1 MRSVW
6 LIGVDVGG
14 TFTDFFALDGA
25 SGTARV
31 HKRPS
36 TPENPASAIVRGMHE
51 LCAEASI
58 DPEAIERICHGT
70 TVAINA
76 LIQRRGGKVALVTT
90 KGFRDLLEIGR
101 QTRPHLFSLQ
111 RDNPEPLVDRAW
123 RHEVEERIGARGE
136 VRVPLCEDSLR
147 EVVADIAASDAQACA
162 VAFLFAFINPEHEK
176 VVRKALAEANP
187 NLYISLSSEVQPE
200 FREFERFSTTVLNAY
215 LQPVMDR
222 YLTDVGDELGKGFP
236 NATVG
241 IYQSSGGLM
250 SVDRA
255 RALPVRTVL
264 SGPAAGVVGAVH
276 VARASARPNII
287 TLDMGGT
294 STDVCLIRDNA
305 LSISHER
312 DVAGFPIR
320 LPMVDI
326 NTIGA
331 GGGSIVWFDRDGLLK
346 VGPISAGAV
355 PGPACYSRGG
365 DRPTVSDAN
374 CILGRLAPGGLIGG
388 RMQMELA
395 AARRAF
401 NPVAERLGMSIER
414 AALGVLGI
422 VTANMVGAIRTVSV
436 ERGNDPRDFS
446 LMPFGGAGPLH
457 AAEVAHSLGMREI
470 VVPLSP
476 GILCALGLLVSDLKE
491 DFVTTAR
498 VDLSTAGL
506 QKVNKSVS
514 ALVAEATH
522 WAEREGIDPARRYD
536 DLTLDMRFVGQ
547 NFELPVLIGRRTNGA
562 QLKLPE
568 CEALKKLFFEA
579 HDKAYG
585 FHNADAPIE
594 IVNVRLSAGSA
605 LSPIEIRHTGNGH
618 GGVEP
623 IGRQRVHF
631 TETDCR
637 DTLVY
642 DRATFRPGQT
652 LEGPAIIVQFDST
665 TVVFPGDR
673 VAVDDS
679 LSLIIE
685 VQK

>member
-1 MRSVW
+1 VSW

-14 TFTDFFALDGA
+14 TFTDFFALDAA
-25 SGTARV
+25 SGAIRV
-31 HKRPS
+31 YKRPS
-36 TPENPASAIVRGMHE
+36 TPENPASAIVDGMRE
-51 LCAEASI
+51 LCAEAAI
-58 DPEAIERICHGT
+58 EAEAIERICHGT
-70 TVAINA
+70 TVATNA
-76 LIQRRGGKVALVTT
+76 LIQRRGGRVALVTT

-123 RHEVEERIGARGE
+123 RHEIEERVGPRGEIRLPLVEE
-136 VRVPLCEDSLR
+136 SLR
-147 EVVADIAASDAQACA
+147 EVVQNIAASDAQACA
-162 VAFLFAFINPEHEK
+162 VAFLFAFINPQHEK
-176 VVRKALAEANP
+176 VVREALAKRNP

-222 YLTDVGDELGKGFP
+222 YLTDVGDELGKAFP
-236 NATVG
+236 RATVG

-255 RALPVRTVL
+255 RALPVRTAL

-276 VARASARPNII
+276 VGRASQRPNII
-287 TLDMGGT
+287 TFDMGGT
-294 STDVCLIRDNA
+294 STDVCLIRDNT

-331 GGGSIVWFDRDGLLK
+331 GGGSIAWFDRDGLLK

-355 PGPACYSRGG
+355 PGPACYGRGG

-388 RMQMELA
+388 RMQMDVA
-395 AARRAF
+395 AANRAF
-401 NPVAERLGMSIER
+401 APVAERLGMSVER

-457 AAEVAHSLGMREI
+457 AAEVARSLGMGEI
-470 VVPLSP
+470 IVPLSP

-498 VDLSTAGL
+498 VDVSEAGL
-506 QKVNKSVS
+506 QRVNQSVS
-514 ALVAEATH
+514 ALVDEASA
-522 WAEREGIDPARRYD
+522 WADREGIDPARRYD
-536 DLTLDMRFVGQ
+536 ELTLDMRFVGQ
-547 NFELPVLIGRRTNGA
+547 NFELSVPIGRRMNGSP
-562 QLKLPE
+562 LGLPDG
-568 CEALKKLFFEA
+568 EALKKLFFEA

-585 FHNADAPIE
+585 FHNAEAPIE

-605 LSPIEIRHTGNGH
+605 LSPVEIKHPANGH
-618 GGVEP
+618 SVAEP

-631 TETDCR
+631 TENDCR
-637 DTLVY
+637 DTPVY
-642 DRATFRPGQT
+642 DRATFRPGLT
-652 LEGPAIIVQFDST
+652 LEGPAVIAQFDST

-673 VAVDDS
+673 VTVDDS

-685 VQK
+685 VQQ

>member
-1 MRSVW
+1 VW

-14 TFTDFFALDGA
+14 TFTDFFALDGSNGA
-25 SGTARV
+25 VRV
-31 HKRPS
+31 YKRPS
-36 TPENPASAIVRGMHE
+36 TPENPASAIVEGMRE
-51 LCAEASI
+51 LCAEAAI
-58 DPEAIERICHGT
+58 DPASIERICHGT
-70 TVAINA
+70 TVATNA

-111 RDNPEPLVDRAW
+111 RDNPEPLVDRAS
-123 RHEVEERIGARGE
+123 RHEVEERVGPRGE
-136 VRVPLCEDSLR
+136 VRVPLAEESMQA
-147 EVVADIAASDAQACA
+147 VVQDIAASDAQACA
-162 VAFLFAFINPEHEK
+162 VGFLFAFINPEHER
-176 VVRKALAEANP
+176 VVRDALAKANP

-222 YLTDVGDELGKGFP
+222 YLTDVGNELGDAFP
-236 NATVG
+236 EATVG

-250 SVDRA
+250 SVARA
-255 RALPVRTVL
+255 RALPVRTAL

-276 VARASARPNII
+276 VGRASQRPNII
-287 TLDMGGT
+287 TFDMGGT
-294 STDVCLIRDNA
+294 STDVCLIRDNT

-331 GGGSIVWFDRDGLLK
+331 GGGSIAWFDRDGLLK

-355 PGPACYSRGG
+355 PGPACYGRGG

-388 RMQMELA
+388 RMQMDLA

-401 NPVAERLGMSIER
+401 TPVAERLGMSVEQ

-457 AAEVAHSLGMREI
+457 AAEVARSLGMREI
-470 VVPLSP
+470 IVPLSP

-498 VDLSTAGL
+498 VDLSEAGL
-506 QKVNKSVS
+506 QRVGQSVS
-514 ALVAEATH
+514 TLVAEATA

-536 DLTLDMRFVGQ
+536 ELTLDMRFVGQ
-547 NFELPVLIGRRTNGA
+547 NFELSVPIGRRMNGA
-562 QLKLPE
+562 QLELPDRDV
-568 CEALKKLFFEA
+568 LKALFFEA

-585 FHNADAPIE
+585 FHNAEAPIE
-594 IVNVRLSAGSA
+594 IVNVRLTAGSA
-605 LSPIEIRHTGNGH
+605 LSPIEIRHAGNGH
-618 GGVEP
+618 AAAAP

-631 TETDCR
+631 TENDCR
-637 DTLVY
+637 DTPVY
-642 DRATFRPGQT
+642 DRATFRPGLT
-652 LEGPAIIVQFDST
+652 FAGPAIVSQFDST

-673 VAVDDS
+673 VTVDDS
-679 LSLIIE
+679 LSMIIE
-685 VQK
+685 VQQ